1 MTETKQLPILAFDTS
16 TAAMSAAIRQGEQ
29 TLGEIHSLAERNH
42 SVHIIVHLKQ
52 LLEQC
57 GVKGQD
63 LGAIAVGNGPGS
75 YTGMRIAVAAA
86 KTLAWVW
93 KKPLIGISS
102 LEALAYG
109 GIHQRNDSK
118 TTAGVHWV
126 LPIMDARRGQ
136 VYTAGFAM
144 NAEGV
149 WSRFAHDGVRLMKDW
164 VDTIAELLAGE
175 GAEAGGQ
182 NPSAISI
189 CGDLTLHEAE
199 ALRLKQL
206 CAEAG
211 IAAEVLLQPYELEG
225 RWVAE
230 LGQQRLIAGQFDDTH
245 TFTPNYTQLTEAEV
259 KLKEKLA
266 EQAKRAEETK

>member
-16 TAAMSAAIRQGEQ
+16 TAAMSAAIRQGHE

-42 SVHIIVHLKQ
+42 SVHIIVHLKH
-52 LLEQC
+52 LMEQC
-57 GVKGQD
+57 GVSGEG

-109 GIHQRNDSK
+109 SIHQTNEAQAL
-118 TTAGVHWV
+118 AGVHWV

-144 NAEGV
+144 TADGE
-149 WSRFAHDGVRLMKDW
+149 WSRFADDGVRLMKDW

-175 GAEAGGQ
+175 AGHD
-182 NPSAISI
+182 PAVISI

-211 IAAEVLLQPYELEG
+211 IAADVRLQPYELEG
-225 RWVAE
+225 IWVAE
-230 LGQQRLIAGQFDDTH
+230 LGQQRLSAGQFDDTH

-266 EQAKRAEETK
+266 EQAKRTEEIKE

>member
-1 MTETKQLPILAFDTS
+1 MTETKQLPVLAFDTS
-16 TAAMSAAIRQGEQ
+16 TAAMSAAIRAGEQ

-42 SVHIIVHLKQ
+42 SVHIVVHLKQ

-57 GVKGQD
+57 GLKGQE

-109 GIHQRNDSK
+109 GIHQSNEVK
-118 TTAGVHWV
+118 APAGAHWI

-144 NAEGV
+144 SAEGQ
-149 WSRFAHDGVRLMKDW
+149 WSRFADDGVRLMKDW
-164 VDTIAELLAGE
+164 VDTIAELLAD
-175 GAEAGGQ
+175 EAGQ
-182 NPSAISI
+182 NPVAISI
-189 CGDLTLHEAE
+189 CGDLSLHEAE
-199 ALRLKQL
+199 ALRLKQI

-211 IAAEVLLQPYELEG
+211 IATEVLLQAYELEG

-266 EQAKRAEETK
+266 EQAKRMEETVE